1 MAIKEVIQERARQTA
16 REYRDKY
23 INEQKGEYE
32 KVITEYESLLTE
44 QYQLEFR
51 LDFLR
56 ALDRLKPVSEKRND
70 MEELKQR
77 QIVLLK
83 KTKDIENSGAL
94 EGYDAVME
102 AIRTVSQEGSGKE

>member
-56 ALDRLKPVSEKRND
+56 ASPF
-70 MEELKQR
+70 
-77 QIVLLK
+77 I
-83 KTKDIENSGAL
+83 L
-94 EGYDAVME
+94 ETPKA
-102 AIRTVSQEGSGKE
+102 